1 MQSIRYSEI
10 VHRSETGPYI
20 KEADFER
27 VIVHNV
33 QDLVRKYALKFDRQT
48 PIPNDDDLA
57 DRLFQAGLELI
68 IDLGVYNMTTQRRIL
83 FSRDEVENAIAHA
96 PASVVLGTGKDAI
109 VMSHRGT
116 KNDRPCVVH
125 SGPTGTPCSERY
137 HPLILQ
143 SCAQE
148 SLINCLGAGSV
159 STYMGASIIP
169 GTPLEIL
176 GVQRDASAAR
186 EATRLA
192 GRPGMH
198 INDVASPLTCAGKMA
213 TIHPEWGLRTSDG
226 LLVSQMVEL
235 KTDYDQL
242 SRAAHLRSVGI
253 HIVDLM
259 TPLVGGLGGGAPGT
273 ALITVACHLLGVLL
287 YSPSYHIHGH
297 MHLLES
303 TNTDRMGLWIY
314 AMAGRALARNTPI
327 LTTSA
332 IYTQA
337 GLGTEQVLW
346 EIAAGTVAATIGCMH
361 HNGVGATG
369 GAIQDHTSGLEQRF
383 FAQVAHASLGLS
395 TQDANEIVLRLLERY
410 ETTHMQGAPE
420 GKPFA
425 EIYKT
430 DTLEPTQE
438 WLSHYHKVCYELQ
451 SMGLDVDNGWKVA
464 LRSRLNVS

>member
-1 MQSIRYSEI
+1 MPSNRHVEI
-10 VHRSETGPYI
+10 VRRSENGPYM
-20 KEADFER
+20 KEADFEKAVVQR
-27 VIVHNV
+27 V
-33 QDLVRKYALKFDRQT
+33 QALVRQYGLKFDRAT
-48 PIPNDDDLA
+48 PIPADEDLA
-57 DRLFQAGLELI
+57 DRLYQAGLELFV
-68 IDLGVYNMTTQRRIL
+68 DLGAYNMSTQRRIL
-83 FSRDEVENAIAHA
+83 YSRAEVEQAVAAA
-96 PASVVLGTGKDAI
+96 PASVTLGTGKDAV
-109 VMSHRGT
+109 VMRHRGN
-116 KNDRPCVVH
+116 KNHVPCVVH

-148 SLINCLGAGSV
+148 PLIDCLGAGSV
-159 STYMGASIIP
+159 STYMGASITP

-176 GVQRDASAAR
+176 GVQRDACAAR
-186 EATRLA
+186 EATRRA

-213 TIHPEWGLRTSDG
+213 TIHPEWGLRPSDG

-242 SRAAHLRSVGI
+242 SRAAHLQSVGV

-273 ALITVACHLLGVLL
+273 AVIAVACHLLGVLL
-287 YSPSYHIHGH
+287 YAPSYHIHGH

-303 TNTDRMGLWIY
+303 TSTDRMGLWIY
-314 AMAGRALARNTPI
+314 AMSGLALARNAPI

-346 EIAAGTVAATIGCMH
+346 EIAAGSVAATVGGMH

-369 GAIQDHTSGLEQRF
+369 GASQDHTSGLEHRF

-395 TQDANEIVLRLLERY
+395 LHDANELVLRLLDRY
-410 ETTHMQGAPE
+410 EATHMHGAPA

-425 EIYKT
+425 EIY
-430 DTLEPTQE
+430 DTEALEPTTE
-438 WLSHYHKVCYELQ
+438 WLDLYSKVCRELT
-451 SMGLDVDNGWKVA
+451 SMGLDVENGWKSVLK
-464 LRSRLNVS
+464 LRSNNH